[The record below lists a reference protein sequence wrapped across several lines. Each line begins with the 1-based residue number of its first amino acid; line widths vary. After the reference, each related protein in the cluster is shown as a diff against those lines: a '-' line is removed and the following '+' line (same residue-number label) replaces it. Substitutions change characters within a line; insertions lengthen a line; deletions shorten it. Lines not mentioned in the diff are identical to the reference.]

1 MTVTLREAIDRFS
14 IHQPHSPSVM
24 KDGYMARGETVELGS
39 ERTLVFRAVRQT
51 FLPIEGTRYFVR
63 KTDIA

>member
-1 MTVTLREAIDRFS
+1 
-14 IHQPHSPSVM
+14 M